1 MNKSVKYAKE
11 CLIDNNRR
19 VMNSPH
25 KDPYIWNLHNAI
37 NALIQAF
44 EEETE
49 TLKAKVAHLENQSHK
64 KTKE

>member
-1 MNKSVKYAKE
+1 MNRSIKRAKE
-11 CLIDNNRR
+11 CLTDNNLRG
-19 VMNSPH
+19 MNSH

-49 TLKAKVAHLENQSHK
+49 TLKAKVAHLENQIHK